1 MDEEIKTGEM
11 TGEIDESITVE
22 EDFTLLEGKAVSI
35 TDDSDNKTSE
45 DEAYEEALE
54 IKESLDDIREQIKD
68 KFLKILDEGKITNA
82 DSSIIELLYDQYNE
96 DFNRLKT
103 LVNYSN
109 SEASSSG
116 IGTSTN
122 YKYSNQSL
130 LDTIEDF
137 GFNDAGDLVITINGV
152 TKTFSPKAE

>member
-1 MDEEIKTGEM
+1 MDEEVKTGEM
-11 TGEIDESITVE
+11 TEQDDSIVVDEDYTK
-22 EDFTLLEGKAVSI
+22 LEGKGV
-35 TDDSDNKTSE
+35 TVDDDSNNITNI
-45 DEAYEEALE
+45 DEIYKEALE

-109 SEASSSG
+109 NEASSSG
-116 IGTSTN
+116 IRTSTN
-122 YKYSNQSL
+122 NKYSNQSL

>member
-1 MDEEIKTGEM
+1 MDEEIKIGEM
-11 TGEIDESITVE
+11 TEQDDSIVVDEDYTK
-22 EDFTLLEGKAVSI
+22 LEGKGVRVDDDRNNI
-35 TDDSDNKTSE
+35 TNI
-45 DEAYEEALE
+45 DEIYKEALE

>member
-1 MDEEIKTGEM
+1 MDEEIKIGEM
-11 TGEIDESITVE
+11 TEQDDSIVVDEDYTK
-22 EDFTLLEGKAVSI
+22 LEGKGV
-35 TDDSDNKTSE
+35 TVDDDSNNITNI
-45 DEAYEEALE
+45 DEIYKEALE

-109 SEASSSG
+109 SEASSSV
-116 IGTSTN
+116 GTSTN
-122 YKYSNQSL
+122 NKYSNQSL